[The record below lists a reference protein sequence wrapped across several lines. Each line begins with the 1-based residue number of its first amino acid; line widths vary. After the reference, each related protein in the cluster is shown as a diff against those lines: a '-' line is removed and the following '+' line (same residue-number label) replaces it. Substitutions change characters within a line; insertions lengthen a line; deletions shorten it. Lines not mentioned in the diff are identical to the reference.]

1 MKNVLILFVFLI
13 LALGGCGEKPQKPL
27 AAQKLPPLPQPV
39 KIQPQGGPSLSST
52 AVPMEKQEQTGQPYN
67 PEGKPDPFQP
77 AKVSLEAKGGGKYKF
92 LPLEQF
98 EVSDFVLIGIISGP
112 GAKKAMVQDA
122 TGKGFLVQVGTRIG
136 KRGGTVSRIAEKEII
151 IVEPY
156 RDYRGRKVFREIALK
171 IPQPK

>member
-1 MKNVLILFVFLI
+1 MKNVLVLLVFLI

-27 AAQKLPPLPQPV
+27 STKKLPPLPQPAKV
-39 KIQPQGGPSLSST
+39 QPRGGPSLSSK
-52 AVPMEKQEQTGQPYN
+52 AVPMEKQEQTLQPYN

-77 AKVSLEAKGGGKYKF
+77 AKATLEAKMGKDKF

-98 EVSDFVLIGIISGP
+98 EVSDFALIGIISGP

-136 KRGGTVSRIAEKEII
+136 KKGGTVSRIAEKEII

-156 RDYRGRKVFREIALK
+156 RDYRGRKIFREIALK